1 MTAPEQGTGQAA
13 ATTDTATST
22 YPGGAPAAV
31 DAGLAQESTGPS
43 PTTAQDPTGTASGL
57 GIDIGAMINDPN
69 QSVDLSID
77 VIGGGVDVDT
87 GLAVGAG
94 VEVSISA
101 PGGVPQVSVGGGGQV
116 AVGGQ
121 FDVYGTYD
129 DIDVTTDADAGTMD
143 AEIESV
149 DASASGY
156 GGVQAGA
163 EFGVD
168 FSASPVDGGI
178 PGIGVS
184 GEVGFETQ
192 SGLDLDG
199 GYSTFDLR
207 SEPGYDTG
215 W

>member
-1 MTAPEQGTGQAA
+1 MSTPVQGTDQ
-13 ATTDTATST
+13 
-22 YPGGAPAAV
+22 
-31 DAGLAQESTGPS
+31 
-43 PTTAQDPTGTASGL
+43 TAQSTDPATPDPTSTASGL
-57 GIDIGAMINDPN
+57 GIDVGAMNNDPN

-77 VIGGGVDVDT
+77 VVGGDVGVDSGV
-87 GLAVGAG
+87 AVGAG

-116 AVGGQ
+116 AAGGQ
-121 FDVYGTYD
+121 FDAFGSYD
-129 DIDVTTDADAGTMD
+129 DIDVTTDADTGTTD

-149 DASASGY
+149 DASAAGY

-163 EFGVD
+163 EFGID

-192 SGLDLDG
+192 SGLDVDG
-199 GYSTFDLR
+199 GYSNFDLH

-215 W
+215 M

>member
-1 MTAPEQGTGQAA
+1 MTAPAEGTDQ
-13 ATTDTATST
+13 TAQST
-22 YPGGAPAAV
+22 GTAAPAVPGTAPDAV
-31 DAGLAQESTGPS
+31 DAGRAPQPTGSAPAAT
-43 PTTAQDPTGTASGL
+43 PDPTSTASGL
-57 GIDIGAMINDPN
+57 GIDVGTMINDPN

-77 VIGGGVDVDT
+77 VVGGGVDVDT
-87 GLAVGAG
+87 GVAVGAG
-94 VEVSISA
+94 VDVSVSA

-121 FDVYGTYD
+121 FDAYGSYD
-129 DIDVTTDADAGTMD
+129 DIDVTTDADAGTVD

-149 DASASGY
+149 DASAAGY

-163 EFGVD
+163 EFGID
-168 FSASPVDGGI
+168 LSASPVDGGV

-192 SGLDLDG
+192 SGLDLDAD
-199 GYSTFDLR
+199 YSNFDLH
-207 SEPGYDTG
+207 SETGYDTG

>member
-1 MTAPEQGTGQAA
+1 MDEPETWRWIWL
-13 ATTDTATST
+13 
-22 YPGGAPAAV
+22 V
-31 DAGLAQESTGPS
+31 
-43 PTTAQDPTGTASGL
+43 TTAVLAIGEMASAGTFFLA
-57 GIDIGAMINDPN
+57 PF
-69 QSVDLSID
+69 
-77 VIGGGVDVDT
+77 
-87 GLAVGAG
+87 AVGAG

-199 GYSTFDLR
+199 GYSTFDLH